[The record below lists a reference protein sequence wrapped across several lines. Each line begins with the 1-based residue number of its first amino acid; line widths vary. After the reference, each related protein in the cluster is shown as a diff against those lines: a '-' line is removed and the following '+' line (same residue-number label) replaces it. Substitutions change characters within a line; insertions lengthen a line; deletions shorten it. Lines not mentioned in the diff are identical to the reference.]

1 MQVDLNDDEVKIVV
15 DGLRTLERQSRRG
28 FGDWLAKNTDK
39 MMTPEWSE
47 KVMRATTVFETIV
60 ALRKKFGD
68 SSPVKTDRT
77 P

>member
-1 MQVDLNDDEVKIVV
+1 MQVDLADDEVKAIV
-15 DGLRTLERQSRRG
+15 DGLRTLERHSRRG

-47 KVMRATTVFETIV
+47 KVMRAGKAFDALV

-68 SSPVKTDRT
+68 VSPVKLDKV